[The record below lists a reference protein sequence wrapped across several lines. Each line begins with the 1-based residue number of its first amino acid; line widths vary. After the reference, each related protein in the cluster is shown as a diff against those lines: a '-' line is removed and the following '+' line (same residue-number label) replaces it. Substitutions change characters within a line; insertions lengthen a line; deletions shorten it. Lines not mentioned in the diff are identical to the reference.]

1 MKSCSIEVMIF
12 AMKSYRHSLVPLF
25 LAVVLAA
32 CAPVPRVPAAVMG
45 MDPVTLP
52 VHAPARSFQD
62 WLGNFSVMAR
72 AAGIDD
78 ATLQAALGSAQYIP
92 RVVELDRSQPEF
104 NRSIWD
110 YLDTAVSPQRVARG
124 QEKLHSL
131 RPQLAPIAEHYG
143 VPLEVLFAFWGIE
156 SDFGNNF
163 GSFSVID
170 SLATLGYDGRREAW
184 AQQELLAALKIL
196 QHHDIERAQMIG
208 SWAGAMGQT
217 QFMPTVFL
225 AEAVDQDGDGRRD
238 LWGSIP
244 DVMASTA
251 NFVAHSGWQRGQ
263 PWLVEVQLPTDF
275 DYALA
280 EPNTQLSTAEW
291 AQRGV
296 KAMAGNALP
305 PLTDAAILLPAGA
318 KGPVFLVG
326 ANYRTILKYN
336 NSTSYALAVG
346 LLAQQLM
353 GRVGVQ
359 APWPRDQRFLARSAL
374 RKLQWALNARGFD
387 VGPPDG
393 LMGPN
398 TSRGVRQ
405 LQRSL
410 GLPAD
415 GFPTQDLMAR
425 LEESSAAAVDGPM
438 SGLPQ

>member
-1 MKSCSIEVMIF
+1 MHIF
-12 AMKSYRHSLVPLF
+12 YRWFF
-25 LAVVLAA
+25 LLGAALWLTA
-32 CAPVPRVPAAVMG
+32 CAPVHHVPAAVMG
-45 MDPVTLP
+45 MEPVTLA
-52 VHAPARSFQD
+52 APASVPSVQLVPSVPAASFQS
-62 WLGNFSVMAR
+62 WLHDFSLKAR

-78 ATLQAALGSAQYIP
+78 ATVQSALQNAQYIP
-92 RVVELDRSQPEF
+92 RVVELDRAQPEF

-124 QEKLHSL
+124 QDKLRSL
-131 RPQLAPIAEHYG
+131 QVQLAPIAARYG

-156 SDFGNNF
+156 SDFGNNV

-184 AQQELLAALKIL
+184 AQRELLAALKIL
-196 QHHDIERAQMIG
+196 QNHDIERAQMTG

-263 PWLVEVQLPTDF
+263 PWLVEVQLPPDF
-275 DYALA
+275 DWAMADPTVQLA
-280 EPNTQLSTAEW
+280 SADW

-296 KAMAGNALP
+296 KTMAGTPLP
-305 PLTDAAILLPAGA
+305 SLNDASILLPAGA
-318 KGPVFLVG
+318 KGPAFLVG

-336 NSTSYALAVG
+336 NSTSYAMAVG

-353 GRVGVQ
+353 GGVGVR
-359 APWPRDQRFLARSAL
+359 APWPRDQQFLGRSAL
-374 RKLQWALNARGFD
+374 RTLQEALNARGID

-398 TSRGVRQ
+398 TLRGVRQ

-415 GFPTQDLMAR
+415 GFPTQDLLTRSDAK
-425 LEESSAAAVDGPM
+425 AVPANGSVRGVEP
-438 SGLPQ
+438 